1 MSNINLTNE
10 DLKVILDWQNARSA
24 QYMLDESQGNVDIVI
39 PLARSQGSGRITLAS
54 LDAAVASSFRSL
66 RYMPGREHPVIKQ
79 ELVKA
84 AADRAQQQ
92 KDADELERKR
102 KRDDQIKA
110 GIQPN
115 QSRIRTEFDR
125 DEGSQKR
132 AKDAKEAAEKAAL
145 KQAEDS
151 AREQVEEIRNAYLVS
166 HNGNQ
171 TNWAHTQER
180 RELLKSTRAATRDGK
195 TLWVETLKLLRD
207 CLRAFEI
214 EDSKRGS

>member
-1 MSNINLTNE
+1 MSRNLTNE
-10 DLKVILDWQNARSA
+10 ELQTIADWEKTVPYKFPPDN
-24 QYMLDESQGNVDIVI
+24 LNNVDIVVGI
-39 PLARSQGSGRITLAS
+39 IQSKFSGRITKGT
-54 LDAAVASSFRSL
+54 LDGAVALTFRSL
-66 RYMPGREHPVIKQ
+66 QYVPGREHPNIRQ
-79 ELVKA
+79 ELAKA

-92 KDADELERKR
+92 KDADELEKKR

-151 AREQVEEIRNAYLVS
+151 AREQVEEIRNGYLVS

-180 RELLKSTRAATRDGK
+180 RQLLKATRASTRDGK
-195 TLWVETLKLLRD
+195 TLWRETLTLIRD

-214 EDSKRGS
+214 EDSKRGG